1 MGKDV
6 FGERSSGVLLHV
18 TSLPGPFGSGDV
30 GPDAHRF
37 VDFLASAGQRF
48 WQMLPVSPPGAGDSP
63 YDSASAFAGSPF
75 LVSLELLA
83 EDGLLEPSELA
94 VSRRLEAGS
103 RALYPASR
111 RVRGRRLR
119 SAFSRFRARAGW
131 SGLLSRFSEEN
142 ADWLPDYS
150 LFRALHRAHGRV
162 SWTRWDQALVR
173 REPAALERARAD
185 LADEVALEVFV
196 QYEFARQWARLRE
209 HAKERGVLLLGDV
222 PMFVAHDS
230 ADVWT
235 HQSLFRLSPNG
246 ERTAVAGVPPDYF
259 SADGQLWGNPVYD
272 WNALRSTAY
281 GFWVSRLK
289 RSLERFDALRL
300 DHFIGFHRFWEVPAT
315 ATSARDGHFVEG
327 PGHDLF
333 QVLEQRLGGLPFLA
347 EDLGVVTDGVVR
359 LREAFNLPGMRVLAF
374 AFAGSYREY
383 QPHRY
388 PRRVVAYSGTHDNDT
403 LVGWLTQF
411 EREQDPLRQQSL
423 RAERARALAYAG
435 SDGHEAHWDLVRML
449 YASAA
454 DTVIVPLQDLLGLG
468 SDARMNVPGTATGN
482 WRYRTP
488 ASVFGPDL
496 AERLAGL
503 AETYERLPDG
513 QRQRA

>member
-1 MGKDV
+1 MGRDV

-18 TSLPGPFGSGDV
+18 TSLPGPFGSGDL

-63 YDSASAFAGSPF
+63 YDSASAFAGSPY

-83 EDGLLEPSELA
+83 QDGLLEPGELA
-94 VSRRLEAGS
+94 VSRRLSAGS

-111 RVRGRRLR
+111 RCRGRRLR
-119 SAFSRFRARAGW
+119 TAFSRFKARPGA
-131 SGLLSRFSEEN
+131 SGLLARFSDAN
-142 ADWLPDYS
+142 ADWLPDYA
-150 LFRALHRAHGRV
+150 LFRALHRAHGRLP
-162 SWTRWDQALVR
+162 WPRWDPTLVR
-173 REPAALERARAD
+173 REPGAMERARTE
-185 LADEVALEVFV
+185 LADEIALETFV
-196 QYEFARQWARLRE
+196 QHEFARQWTGLRE
-209 HAKERGVLLLGDV
+209 HAKERGVLMLGDV

-235 HQSLFRLSPNG
+235 HQSLFRLSREG

-272 WNALRSTAY
+272 WDALRSTAY
-281 GFWVSRLK
+281 GFWVARLK

-300 DHFIGFHRFWEVPAT
+300 DHFIGFHRFWEVPAG

-359 LREAFNLPGMRVLAF
+359 LREAFNLPGMRVLGF

-388 PRRVVAYSGTHDNDT
+388 PRRVVAYTGTHDNDT
-403 LVGWLTQF
+403 LIGWLTQS
-411 EREQDPLRQQSL
+411 EREPNAERQAAL
-423 RAERARALAYAG
+423 AAERARALAYAG
-435 SDGHEAHWDLVRML
+435 SDGREAHWDLVRTL

-454 DTVIVPLQDLLGLG
+454 DTIIVPLQDLLGLG

-488 ASVFGPDL
+488 ASAFSPELV
-496 AERLAGL
+496 ARLAGF
-503 AETYERLPDG
+503 AETYERSPDP
-513 QRQRA
+513 RQRA